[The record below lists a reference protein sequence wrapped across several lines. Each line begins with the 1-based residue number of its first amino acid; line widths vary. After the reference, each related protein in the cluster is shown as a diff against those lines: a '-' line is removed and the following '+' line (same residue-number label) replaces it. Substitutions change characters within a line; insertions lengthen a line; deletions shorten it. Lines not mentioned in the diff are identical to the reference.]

1 MTKIYTLLAI
11 SVGVVL
17 LIISMFTPM
26 REALII
32 IATVG
37 LLAVYYK
44 SGFVAFFILLAA
56 YFPMYSLV
64 YAWLSGVS
72 YVNHMNHG
80 LQEDA
85 ALMLQTIIYY
95 FISIST
101 AIVIIFSNFKIKPMR
116 RRFLI
121 ADGYYGYSNI
131 SMAIFT
137 SMFLFFF
144 WLTDPGETFLT
155 ASYSVLLTQRFENTQ
170 FSGTLGLMI
179 WISCFVSYK
188 TTLFKS
194 RKIFVLRYFNMAT
207 VISIL
212 WLALHAKRVELI
224 AILLSYLLYDLKE
237 KKEKKVIIYSIVM
250 FFILTGIGG
259 IREIF
264 VKDVIITNELNQYV
278 ASLPGGA
285 SNVFMSLSLVI
296 DFYKENG
303 LLYGETFYNYFFQLL
318 PSFVYSI
325 IPYAPPKPFDSIG
338 IFSMYDW
345 NGGINFMSI
354 FYANFGILGSILS
367 GIFVGVYVLIVYN
380 LLRQKEF
387 IYKIISIYMF
397 GMSLGF
403 FWYELITVIKPVS
416 LIILFY
422 VGYLLL
428 PRKNV

>member
-101 AIVIIFSNFKIKPMR
+101 AIVIIFSHFKIKPMR

-137 SMFLFFF
+137 SMFFF
-144 WLTDPGETFLT
+144 
-155 ASYSVLLTQRFENTQ
+155 Q
-170 FSGTLGLMI
+170 F
-179 WISCFVSYK
+179 F
-188 TTLFKS
+188 
-194 RKIFVLRYFNMAT
+194 
-207 VISIL
+207 ISI
-212 WLALHAKRVELI
+212 
-224 AILLSYLLYDLKE
+224 
-237 KKEKKVIIYSIVM
+237 
-250 FFILTGIGG
+250 
-259 IREIF
+259 
-264 VKDVIITNELNQYV
+264 N
-278 ASLPGGA
+278 
-285 SNVFMSLSLVI
+285 
-296 DFYKENG
+296 
-303 LLYGETFYNYFFQLL
+303 
-318 PSFVYSI
+318 
-325 IPYAPPKPFDSIG
+325 
-338 IFSMYDW
+338 
-345 NGGINFMSI
+345 
-354 FYANFGILGSILS
+354 
-367 GIFVGVYVLIVYN
+367 
-380 LLRQKEF
+380 
-387 IYKIISIYMF
+387 
-397 GMSLGF
+397 
-403 FWYELITVIKPVS
+403 
-416 LIILFY
+416 
-422 VGYLLL
+422 
-428 PRKNV
+428 

>member
-44 SGFVAFFILLAA
+44 IGFVAFFIL
-56 YFPMYSLV
+56 
-64 YAWLSGVS
+64 
-72 YVNHMNHG
+72 
-80 LQEDA
+80 
-85 ALMLQTIIYY
+85 
-95 FISIST
+95 
-101 AIVIIFSNFKIKPMR
+101 
-116 RRFLI
+116 
-121 ADGYYGYSNI
+121 
-131 SMAIFT
+131 
-137 SMFLFFF
+137 
-144 WLTDPGETFLT
+144 
-155 ASYSVLLTQRFENTQ
+155 
-170 FSGTLGLMI
+170 
-179 WISCFVSYK
+179 
-188 TTLFKS
+188 
-194 RKIFVLRYFNMAT
+194 
-207 VISIL
+207 
-212 WLALHAKRVELI
+212 
-224 AILLSYLLYDLKE
+224 
-237 KKEKKVIIYSIVM
+237 
-250 FFILTGIGG
+250 TGIGW
-259 IREIF
+259 IREIL

-354 FYANFGILGSILS
+354 
-367 GIFVGVYVLIVYN
+367 
-380 LLRQKEF
+380 
-387 IYKIISIYMF
+387 
-397 GMSLGF
+397 
-403 FWYELITVIKPVS
+403 
-416 LIILFY
+416 
-422 VGYLLL
+422 
-428 PRKNV
+428 